1 MANGSHQL
9 TAVAR
14 DAAGNATTSS
24 TVNVTVDNRLPDV
37 TGLVAAYGFEEAS
50 GTTVSDESGTGNA
63 GTISGAA
70 RSAAGRFGSAL
81 SFDGVNDWVT
91 VPDAASLDLTTGM
104 TPRRAAS
111 SALAA
116 GRPRWSRSRPAA

>member
-24 TVNVTVDNRLPDV
+24 AVNVTVDNRPPDV

-50 GTTVSDESGTGNA
+50 GT
-63 GTISGAA
+63 A
-70 RSAAGRFGSAL
+70 R
-81 SFDGVNDWVT
+81 
-91 VPDAASLDLTTGM
+91 
-104 TPRRAAS
+104 
-111 SALAA
+111 
-116 GRPRWSRSRPAA
+116 